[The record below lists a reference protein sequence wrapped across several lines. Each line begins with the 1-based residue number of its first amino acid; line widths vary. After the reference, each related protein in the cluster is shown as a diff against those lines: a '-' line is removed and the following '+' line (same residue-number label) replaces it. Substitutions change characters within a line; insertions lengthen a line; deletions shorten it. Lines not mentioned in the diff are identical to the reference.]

1 MKNTM
6 KALATAAFLLTSTF
20 ASAQELT
27 EEQKALLAKATAKAT
42 PEQFAAL
49 TFEQKVMIA
58 QAQKLS
64 DESKKEKP
72 DAEKLK
78 ILKEKNDALIEKYI
92 EEEKL
97 SIEKGKKWSKVEPIN
112 PDALTGKPQ
121 GFATGVFNQ
130 EMTIDSKEVYSLRI
144 DLTNEKVLDKFI
156 IMNSKYRFPFDVKSI
171 RMVFHKGGDAVSIP
185 VRRGKSGPNHDKAL
199 IIDNP
204 LAVER
209 VFDLLEAQGS
219 VKMELKMDYKFD
231 TITRIVSFDTSNIP
245 AEIIVDR

>member
-1 MKNTM
+1 MKNTI
-6 KALATAAFLLTSTF
+6 KAIATAAFLLTSTF

-58 QAQKLS
+58 QAQKMS
-64 DESKKEKP
+64 DESKENAEIDKYLRELKQKE
-72 DAEKLK
+72 DEEARVAFEKQLVK
-78 ILKEKNDALIEKYI
+78 D
-92 EEEKL
+92 
-97 SIEKGKKWSKVEPIN
+97 KKWSKVEPIN

-130 EMTIDSKEVYSLRI
+130 ELTFESTEFYSLRI

-156 IMNSKYRFPFDVKSI
+156 ICNSKYRFPFDVKSI
-171 RMVFHKGGDAVSIP
+171 RMVFHKGGDAVSVP
-185 VRRGKSGPNHDKAL
+185 VRRGKSGPDHDKCL

-245 AEIIVDR
+245 KEIIVDR

>member
-6 KALATAAFLLTSTF
+6 KTLATAAFLLTSTF

-27 EEQKALLAKATAKAT
+27 EEAKK
-42 PEQFAAL
+42 
-49 TFEQKVMIA
+49 IA
-58 QAQKLS
+58 
-64 DESKKEKP
+64 EIEKQ
-72 DAEKLK
+72 
-78 ILKEKNDALIEKYI
+78 NDALVKKYI
-92 EEEKL
+92 EEERAASEL
-97 SIEKGKKWSKVEPIN
+97 ELAEDKKWSKLNPIN

-121 GFATGVFNQ
+121 GFATRVFYQ
-130 EMTIDSKEVYSLRI
+130 EMTLESTEVYSLRI
-144 DLTNEKVLDKFI
+144 DVTNEKVLDKFVI
-156 IMNSKYRFPFDVKSI
+156 FGSYRFPFDVKSI
-171 RMVFHKGGDAVSIP
+171 RMVFHKGGDAVSVP
-185 VRRGKSGPNHDKAL
+185 VRRGKSGPRHDQHL

-245 AEIIVDR
+245 KEIIVER

>member
-1 MKNTM
+1 MKNTI
-6 KALATAAFLLTSTF
+6 KTLATAAFLLTSTF

-27 EEQKALLAKATAKAT
+27 EEAKKKA
-42 PEQFAAL
+42 E
-49 TFEQKVMIA
+49 I
-58 QAQKLS
+58 
-64 DESKKEKP
+64 EK
-72 DAEKLK
+72 
-78 ILKEKNDALIEKYI
+78 KNDALVKKYI
-92 EEEKL
+92 EEERAAYEL
-97 SIEKGKKWSKVEPIN
+97 ELAEDKKWSKLNPIN

-121 GFATGVFNQ
+121 GFATRVFYQ
-130 EMTIDSKEVYSLRI
+130 EMTLESTEVYSLRI
-144 DLTNEKVLDKFI
+144 DVTNEKVLDKFVI
-156 IMNSKYRFPFDVKSI
+156 FGSYRFPFDVKSI

-185 VRRGKSGPNHDKAL
+185 VRRGKTDDKAL

-245 AEIIVDR
+245 KEIIVER